1 MDSASTAS
9 PGARTEGP
17 AGSRRAGLDRVELLC
32 LLGLVALAVAPL
44 VALATKGR
52 DLSGA
57 DGFLATDQMQY
68 LAWIRESADH
78 FFIGNPW
85 DLAPGE
91 RHFLH
96 PVFVISGWLHDL
108 FGFSLPLSYLIW
120 EPVAIAVVL
129 VGAVA
134 YVRRLLPAGGP
145 RHAALVLI
153 FFAVMPT
160 TAIVAASGWGGKPRQ
175 YSFDFIS
182 GEMWTGQYLWGYL
195 PTAIAVFLI
204 PLVLLGYERVRS
216 GGRAWL
222 LVPCAAGALLVA
234 WLQPWQGAELLL
246 IIWAVEAWRWAR
258 SREKPSW
265 VALAAVTVAGAIPAA
280 YYLWLSRVDSAWRLA
295 GEANAAGAQDLWSW
309 PWWAILL
316 TVAPLLIPAL
326 AAYRR
331 APRGWQETAVRTWP
345 LAVLVVYLLP
355 FGTFP
360 YHSFQGLQIPLSI
373 LAVIGVRSLWPRIP
387 VWVVV
392 AALLV
397 MVVPGTIHKAD
408 VFRNSVQSGGDPYFV
423 FDGERELLE
432 ELNRDPRPGGVLAP
446 TYAALLVPSRTGRE
460 TWVGPFS
467 WTPDWEARATLA
479 NDLFEGRLSPAE
491 ARRVVIASR
500 ARWLFADCRPLALA
514 RLESEIRPLLAGP
527 PRRFGCARLYE
538 LKPRSEMVEA
548 TGGR

>member
-1 MDSASTAS
+1 MASASTAAPQAAGA
-9 PGARTEGP
+9 PGAR
-17 AGSRRAGLDRVELLC
+17 RRWLQLDRVEVLC
-32 LLGLVALAVAPL
+32 LLGLIALALAPL
-44 VALATKGR
+44 AALATKGR

-78 FFIGNPW
+78 LLIGNPW
-85 DLAPGE
+85 DMAPGE
-91 RHFLH
+91 ARFLH
-96 PVFVISGWLHDL
+96 PIFAISGALHDIL
-108 FGFSLPLSYLIW
+108 GFSIPLSYLLW
-120 EPVAIAVVL
+120 EPVAIAVVFA
-129 VGAVA
+129 GAVA
-134 YVRRLLPAGGP
+134 YVRRLLPAGGA
-145 RHAALVLI
+145 RHAGLVLVL
-153 FFAVMPT
+153 FAVMPA

-204 PLVLLGYERVRS
+204 PLVLLGVERFRS
-216 GGRAWL
+216 TRRPGL
-222 LVPCAAGALLVA
+222 LVACAAGTLVVA
-234 WLQPWQGAELLL
+234 WLQPWQGAELVL

-258 SREKPSW
+258 GRERPSW
-265 VALAAVTVAGAIPAA
+265 LTLAVVSIAGALPAA
-280 YYLWLSRVDSAWRLA
+280 YYFWLSKVDSAWRLA
-295 GEANAAGAQDLWSW
+295 GESNAAGAQDLWSW
-309 PWWAILL
+309 PWWAMLL
-316 TVAPLLIPAL
+316 TVLPLLVPAL
-326 AAYRR
+326 LAYRR
-331 APRGWQETAVRTWP
+331 SPDGWQDTAVRAWP

-373 LAVIGVRSLWPRIP
+373 LAVLGVRQVWPRIP
-387 VWVVV
+387 VWAVV
-392 AALLV
+392 LLLAV

-423 FDGERELLE
+423 FDGERELLAQ
-432 ELNRDPRPGGVLAP
+432 LDRDPRRGGVLAP

-467 WTPDWEARATLA
+467 WTPDWENRATLA
-479 NDLFEGRLSPAE
+479 NDLFEGRLDPAQ

-514 RLESEIRPLLAGP
+514 RLESEIRPLLARP
-527 PRRFGCARLYE
+527 PQRFGCARLYE
-538 LKPRSEMVEA
+538 IKERPEMLEAAGPR
-548 TGGR
+548 